1 MTVIGPQQGDDDGVE
16 PAPARLISMGDV
28 TALMLTFF
36 VMLFSM
42 SHLKSER
49 WDEIISL
56 INTSIEPNRIE
67 EPAPV
72 SDQNISTIVVLGG
85 LSTDYLNR
93 ILEEKLGRDPI
104 LSQARLTALQ
114 DQVAV
119 SLPSDLLFEPGGD
132 TLAPGAFEAIAR
144 LSGVMAQI
152 GNQVDI
158 VGHTDPAPTRSEI
171 FSTNWALSLGQAL
184 KVADTVRRAGYEG
197 DFSAYGMGDSRY
209 RHIDARLPE
218 EERYALARRI
228 DIVFRAEAGGQ

>member
-1 MTVIGPQQGDDDGVE
+1 MIDTRPLRKDDDGVE
-16 PAPARLISMGDV
+16 PAPPWLISMGDV

-56 INTSIEPNRIE
+56 INTSIEPSRIE
-67 EPAPV
+67 EPPPA

-93 ILEEKLGRDPI
+93 ILVEKLDRDPI
-104 LSQARLTALQ
+104 LRQARLTALQ
-114 DQVAV
+114 EQVSV
-119 SLPSDLLFEPGGD
+119 SLPSDLLFEAGGD
-132 TLAPGAFEAIAR
+132 TLAPGAFEAISR

-152 GNQVDI
+152 GNHVDI
-158 VGHTDPAPTRSEI
+158 VGHTDPTPARSEI
-171 FSTNWALSLGQAL
+171 FKTNWELSLGQAL
-184 KVADTVRRAGYEG
+184 KVAETVRQAGYQG
-197 DFSAYGMGDSRY
+197 DFSAFGMGDSRY
-209 RHIDARLPE
+209 RHIDRRLPE